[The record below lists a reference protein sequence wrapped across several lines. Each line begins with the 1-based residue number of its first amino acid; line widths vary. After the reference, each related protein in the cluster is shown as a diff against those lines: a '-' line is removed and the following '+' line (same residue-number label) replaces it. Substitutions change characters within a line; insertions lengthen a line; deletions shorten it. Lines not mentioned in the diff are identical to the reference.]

1 MNCYDCH
8 PKPTPAVATCHLC
21 GKGVCREH
29 CVRQERPV
37 LEHVPSGMAAQ
48 IRRTGRLLPRMVCQE
63 CAAAVGTSDLAGSVL
78 IR

>member
-8 PKPTPAVATCHLC
+8 PRPTPAVAVCQLC
-21 GKGVCREH
+21 GKGLCTEH

-37 LEHVPSGMAAQ
+37 LEHVPSGMTAQ
-48 IRRTGRLLPRMVCQE
+48 IRRTGRSLPRMVCQE
-63 CAAAVGTSDLAGSVL
+63 CGAAVGTSDSAGCVA